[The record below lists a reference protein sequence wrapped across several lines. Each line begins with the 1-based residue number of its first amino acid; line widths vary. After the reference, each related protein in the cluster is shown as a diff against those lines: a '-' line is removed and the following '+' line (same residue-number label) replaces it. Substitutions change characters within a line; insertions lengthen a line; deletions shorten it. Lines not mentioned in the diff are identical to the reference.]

1 MVSLSFLIK
10 LQKVYTSNKMKIA
23 IYSQH
28 AGKHTSSI
36 LLELFSF
43 VNKYNIDFFLEK
55 DFDEILTKDSP
66 RKLDYNVF
74 SSYKDLDNSF
84 NLMITIGGDGT
95 LLRSVSYVRDLE
107 IPIIGINTG
116 RLGFLATLNQDLLK
130 SKLEKIIKGEFKV
143 ENRALLQVMIDD
155 EKEKNEFAI
164 ALNEITVGRKNTTSM
179 IKIKTNLDGEFL
191 NSYWADGLIVSTPT
205 GSTGYS
211 LSCGGPIMSPLSQ
224 TLALTP
230 IAPHNLNARP
240 IIIPD
245 NTKIELTVSGRE
257 DFHLLS
263 LDSRIISVKNGNSI
277 IIKKANFKI
286 MIAHLE
292 EDNFYKTL
300 RNKLLWGED
309 KRNT

>member
-1 MVSLSFLIK
+1 
-10 LQKVYTSNKMKIA
+10 MKIA

-28 AGKHTSSI
+28 TGKYTNSI
-36 LLELFSF
+36 LSELFGFSD
-43 VNKYNIDFFLEK
+43 KYNIKFYLEK
-55 DFDEILTKDSP
+55 EFANILNRGSNI
-66 RKLDYNVF
+66 KLDYTIF
-74 SSYKDLDNSF
+74 SSYKDLDKSF

-95 LLRSVSYVRDLE
+95 LLRSISFVRNLE

-130 SKLEKIIKGEFKV
+130 PKLEKIIKGEFKV
-143 ENRALLQVMIDD
+143 ENRTLLEVIIDD
-155 EKEKNEFAI
+155 QKSNDFPF

-179 IKIKTNLDGEFL
+179 IKIRTNLDGEFL
-191 NSYWADGLIVSTPT
+191 NSYWADGLIISTPT

-211 LSCGGPIMSPLSQ
+211 LSCGGPIMSPQSQ

-245 NTKIELTVSGRE
+245 NTEIELSVSGRE

-263 LDSRIISVKNGNSI
+263 LDSRIISVKNENSI
-277 IIKKANFKI
+277 TIRKADFKI
-286 MIAHLE
+286 MIAHLF

-309 KRNT
+309 KRNI

>member
-1 MVSLSFLIK
+1 
-10 LQKVYTSNKMKIA
+10 MKIA

-95 LLRSVSYVRDLE
+95 LLRSVSYVRNLE

>member
-1 MVSLSFLIK
+1 
-10 LQKVYTSNKMKIA
+10 MKIA

-28 AGKHTSSI
+28 AEKHSNSI

-43 VNKYNIDFFLEK
+43 NKKYKIDFFLEK
-55 DFDEILTKDSP
+55 QFEKELVKDS
-66 RKLDYNVF
+66 KLKFNYNIF
-74 SSYKDLDNSF
+74 SKHNDLDNSF
-84 NLMITIGGDGT
+84 DLMITIGGDGT
-95 LLRSVSYVRDLE
+95 LLRSISFVRDLE

-130 SKLEKIIKGEFKV
+130 PKLEKIINGEYKI
-143 ENRALLQVMIDD
+143 EERTLLEVKIDE
-155 EKEKNEFAI
+155 EKDDFLI
-164 ALNEITVGRKNTTSM
+164 ALNEISVGRKNTTSM

-211 LSCGGPIMSPLSQ
+211 LSCGGPIMSPQSQ

-240 IIIPD
+240 IIIAD
-245 NTKIELTVSGRE
+245 NTEIELSVSGRE

-263 LDSRIISVKNGNSI
+263 LDSRIISLKNEKSI

-286 MIAHLE
+286 MIAHLF

-309 KRNT
+309 KRNI

>member
-1 MVSLSFLIK
+1 
-10 LQKVYTSNKMKIA
+10 
-23 IYSQH
+23 
-28 AGKHTSSI
+28 
-36 LLELFSF
+36 
-43 VNKYNIDFFLEK
+43 
-55 DFDEILTKDSP
+55 
-66 RKLDYNVF
+66 
-74 SSYKDLDNSF
+74 
-84 NLMITIGGDGT
+84 MITIGGDGT
-95 LLRSVSYVRDLE
+95 LLRSISFVRDLE

-130 SKLEKIIKGEFKV
+130 PKLEKIIKGEYKI
-143 ENRALLQVMIDD
+143 EERTLLEVKIDE
-155 EKEKNEFAI
+155 EKDDFLI
-164 ALNEITVGRKNTTSM
+164 ALNEISVGRKNTTSM

-211 LSCGGPIMSPLSQ
+211 LSCGGPIMSPQSQ

-240 IIIPD
+240 IIIAD
-245 NTKIELTVSGRE
+245 NTEIELLVSGRE

-263 LDSRIISVKNGNSI
+263 LDSRIISLKNEKSI

-286 MIAHLE
+286 MIAHLF

-309 KRNT
+309 KRNI

>member
-1 MVSLSFLIK
+1 
-10 LQKVYTSNKMKIA
+10 MKIA

-28 AGKHTSSI
+28 TGKYTNSI
-36 LLELFSF
+36 LSELFGFSD
-43 VNKYNIDFFLEK
+43 KYNIKFYLEK
-55 DFDEILTKDSP
+55 EFANILNKGSNI
-66 RKLDYNVF
+66 KLDYTIF
-74 SSYKDLDNSF
+74 SSHQDLDKSF

-95 LLRSVSYVRDLE
+95 LLRSISFVRNLE

-130 SKLEKIIKGEFKV
+130 PKLEKIIKGEFKV
-143 ENRALLQVMIDD
+143 ENRTLLEVIIDD
-155 EKEKNEFAI
+155 QKSNDFPF

-179 IKIKTNLDGEFL
+179 IKIRTNLDGEFL
-191 NSYWADGLIVSTPT
+191 NSYWADGLIISTPT

-211 LSCGGPIMSPLSQ
+211 LSCGGPIMSPQSQ

-245 NTKIELTVSGRE
+245 NTEIELSVSGRE

-263 LDSRIISVKNGNSI
+263 LDSRIISVKNENSI
-277 IIKKANFKI
+277 TIRKADFKI
-286 MIAHLE
+286 MIAHLF

-309 KRNT
+309 KRNI

>member
-1 MVSLSFLIK
+1 
-10 LQKVYTSNKMKIA
+10 MKIA

-28 AGKHTSSI
+28 AEKHSNSI

-43 VNKYNIDFFLEK
+43 NKKYKIDFFLEK
-55 DFDEILTKDSP
+55 QFEKELVKDS
-66 RKLDYNVF
+66 KLKFNYNIF
-74 SSYKDLDNSF
+74 SKHKDLDNSF
-84 NLMITIGGDGT
+84 DLMITIGGDGT
-95 LLRSVSYVRDLE
+95 LLRSISFVRDLE

-130 SKLEKIIKGEFKV
+130 PKLEKIINGEYKI
-143 ENRALLQVMIDD
+143 EERTLLEVKIDE
-155 EKEKNEFAI
+155 EKDDFLI
-164 ALNEITVGRKNTTSM
+164 ALNEISVGRKNTTSM

-211 LSCGGPIMSPLSQ
+211 LSCGGPIMSPQSQ

-240 IIIPD
+240 IIIAD
-245 NTKIELTVSGRE
+245 NTEIELLVSGRE

-263 LDSRIISVKNGNSI
+263 LDSRIISLKNEKSI

-286 MIAHLE
+286 MIAHLF

-309 KRNT
+309 KRNI

>member
-1 MVSLSFLIK
+1 
-10 LQKVYTSNKMKIA
+10 MKIA

-28 AGKHTSSI
+28 AEKHSNSI

-43 VNKYNIDFFLEK
+43 NKKYKIDFFLEK
-55 DFDEILTKDSP
+55 QFEKELVKDS
-66 RKLDYNVF
+66 KLKFNYNIF
-74 SSYKDLDNSF
+74 SKHKDLDNSF
-84 NLMITIGGDGT
+84 DLMITIGGDGT
-95 LLRSVSYVRDLE
+95 LLRSISFVRDLE

-130 SKLEKIIKGEFKV
+130 PKLEKIIKGEYKI
-143 ENRALLQVMIDD
+143 EERTLLEVKIDE
-155 EKEKNEFAI
+155 EKDDFLI
-164 ALNEITVGRKNTTSM
+164 ALNEISVGRKNTTSM

-211 LSCGGPIMSPLSQ
+211 LSCGGPIMSPQSQ

-240 IIIPD
+240 IIIAD
-245 NTKIELTVSGRE
+245 NTEIELLVSGRE

-263 LDSRIISVKNGNSI
+263 LDSRIISLKNEKSI

-286 MIAHLE
+286 MIAHLF

-309 KRNT
+309 KRNI

>member
-1 MVSLSFLIK
+1 
-10 LQKVYTSNKMKIA
+10 MKIA

-28 AGKHTSSI
+28 TGKYTNSI
-36 LLELFSF
+36 LSELFGFSD
-43 VNKYNIDFFLEK
+43 KYNIKFYLEK
-55 DFDEILTKDSP
+55 EFANILNRGSNI
-66 RKLDYNVF
+66 KLDYTIF
-74 SSYKDLDNSF
+74 SSHKDLDKSF

-95 LLRSVSYVRDLE
+95 LLRSISFVRNLE

-130 SKLEKIIKGEFKV
+130 PKLEKIIKGEFKV
-143 ENRALLQVMIDD
+143 ENRTLLEVIIDD
-155 EKEKNEFAI
+155 QKSNDFPF

-179 IKIKTNLDGEFL
+179 IKIRTNLDGEFL
-191 NSYWADGLIVSTPT
+191 NSYWADGLIISTPT

-211 LSCGGPIMSPLSQ
+211 LSCGGPIMSPQSQ

-245 NTKIELTVSGRE
+245 NTEIELSVSGRE

-263 LDSRIISVKNGNSI
+263 LDSRIISVKNENSI
-277 IIKKANFKI
+277 TIRKADFKI
-286 MIAHLE
+286 MIAHLF

-309 KRNT
+309 KRNI